1 MGATEIDEDAVET
14 QVMSRSAFLNAAKPE
29 APPES
34 GLPSSKPPQSVIV
47 ERHIE
52 APPEPPEPRP
62 SRLQRIARWLDRFV
76 ASFHEVFLGA
86 YPPLS
91 EELPKRPAFRPRQG
105 TLISAHAVAEHE
117 QGERMLLALLRAPPP
132 YQKAAIAV
140 ARRARVMRDDG
151 PDGYLDFVVH
161 FVVSRIPPDKNG
173 QIAVE
178 RLCDML
184 PYKVY
189 SRDIWPALVRLE
201 ERGLVSLIVGEHGSD
216 PMAEMLRENVKL
228 IELRRPV

>member
-1 MGATEIDEDAVET
+1 MGAPEIDEDAVET
-14 QVMSRSAFLNAAKPE
+14 LVMNRSALPKPAKPE
-29 APPES
+29 PPPES
-34 GLPSSKPPQSVIV
+34 GIPSSKPPQSVIV
-47 ERHIE
+47 ERPKE
-52 APPEPPEPRP
+52 APLEPPEPRP

-76 ASFHEVFLGA
+76 ASFQEVFLGA

-105 TLISAHAVAEHE
+105 TLISADAVAEHE
-117 QGERMLLALLRAPPP
+117 HGERMLLALLRAPPQ
-132 YQKAAIAV
+132 YQRAAIAV

-178 RLCDML
+178 RLRDML
-184 PYKVY
+184 PHKVY

-201 ERGLVSLIVGEHGSD
+201 ERGLVLLIVANQHGD
-216 PMAEMLRENVKL
+216 PMAEILRENVKF